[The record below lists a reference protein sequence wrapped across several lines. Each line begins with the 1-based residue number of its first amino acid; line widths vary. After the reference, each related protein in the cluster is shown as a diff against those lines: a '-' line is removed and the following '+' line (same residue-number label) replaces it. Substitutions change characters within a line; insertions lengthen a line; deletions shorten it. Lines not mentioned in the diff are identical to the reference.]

1 MSSPAVPE
9 RFEVLE
15 TLSTTDAVV
24 LLRARDSLLDREV
37 VLKLPGEGMKG
48 HPSAEGRV
56 LREAKSLASVQHP
69 SIARL
74 LDVLD
79 VAGGPVLVIEPV
91 AGTSLART
99 VSTEGRMNPQSLCT
113 IAVEMADALA
123 AVHGIGVV
131 HRDLSAENI
140 VLRPEGGACLTGFAF
155 AKPDRSGMTSINYA
169 RKPKADDPPVALPA
183 HPAPEQLAGR
193 VADARSDVY
202 AFGKVMFEALVGGSA
217 EEGQSNPR
225 EVCREVPSALA
236 SVVRKCLAESPMER
250 FQTAA
255 SLRDALERC
264 QPGGSKRLPAWPAAA
279 AVLILGA
286 VFAIWQGGLFSD
298 SGESTNT
305 VRSESFSPK
314 PAAAGGSKYA
324 AKYGR
329 SHALIIGIDY
339 KGKPWT
345 NLPNARKDVQDVA
358 KQLKAMDWEGWE
370 VTLLDEVEETTSDRI
385 MDELGKLRAET
396 KPDDRVFIYYAGHG
410 EEEETGWI
418 IPSDAEP
425 LSRDPSRKTWVR
437 FTEIHHLFDYTKAK
451 HVLVALDCCHGGK
464 VMRGSGGGSRKFE
477 EKYLTQ
483 PARMVISS
491 ARPNEKAWDGERGD
505 NSPFAAA
512 FIKSLRDSNRRVLTV
527 GQLCSDLAIQFADA
541 GLAQTP
547 CSQNYRGEKRQA
559 FGEFSF
565 FLKPRD

>member
-99 VSTEGRMNPQSLCT
+99 VSAEGRMNPQILCT

-202 AFGKVMFEALVGGSA
+202 AFGKVMFEALVGESA

-264 QPGGSKRLPAWPAAA
+264 QPGDSKRFPAWPAVAV
-279 AVLILGA
+279 AVLVLGA
-286 VFAIWQGGLFSD
+286 VFAMWQGSSGPEPYNPDYNLRGRFSKRLFARQD
-298 SGESTNT
+298 SPYS
-305 VRSESFSPK
+305 
-314 PAAAGGSKYA
+314 
-324 AKYGR
+324 AKYEQ

-339 KGKPWT
+339 KETSWPP
-345 NLPNARKDVQDVA
+345 LPNARKDAQDLA
-358 KQLKAMDWEGWE
+358 KQLEAMPWEKWK
-370 VTLLDEVEETTSDRI
+370 VTLLVDAEETTRDRI
-385 MDELGKLRAET
+385 MREVAKLKNSVDNEEVGT
-396 KPDDRVFIYYAGHG
+396 KPNDRIFIYYAGHG
-410 EEEETGWI
+410 EDAENGFL
-418 IPSDAEP
+418 IPSDAVP
-425 LSRDPSRKTWVR
+425 VSRDFSRKNWVR
-437 FTEIHHLFDYTKAK
+437 FTELHYLFDYTKAK
-451 HVLVALDCCHGGK
+451 HVLVAVDCCH
-464 VMRGSGGGSRKFE
+464 
-477 EKYLTQ
+477 
-483 PARMVISS
+483 
-491 ARPNEKAWDGERGD
+491 
-505 NSPFAAA
+505 
-512 FIKSLRDSNRRVLTV
+512 
-527 GQLCSDLAIQFADA
+527 
-541 GLAQTP
+541 
-547 CSQNYRGEKRQA
+547 
-559 FGEFSF
+559 
-565 FLKPRD
+565 